1 MSNQN
6 LIDVVEENIQK
17 VESRADDIESSLN
30 QIKSSLERMR
40 EIAVKAVDI
49 NTEENDRVQMQ
60 NEINQLSYEL
70 NQMGNVQGFEEASL
84 LSYYGQKTA
93 CICTV
98 APGVDMSSV
107 YLTGKDKRLS
117 GDLTELIDSYI
128 YTQNGLASGTD
139 VKITLD
145 TNGRVILSGHIKELF
160 TSNDIWVNAYYMTP
174 TVNNQNGDVTFSGY
188 GLKFT
193 IPYDDYIGFLSSGSN
208 QRYVNIRT
216 YSEFG
221 FGSGEVYSGIPTNGC
236 IKYNFYRNSGMSLI
250 NFTISGADNL
260 TSFYMSGNTENS
272 LSGLN
277 SVHVQYTLADG
288 TEVNDFITNY
298 SGNLK
303 QYVGAGNLIIRFNV
317 SYYSYYSS
325 YYYYLGPYFYVNLPD
340 IYKLTRAGGKKVYKK
355 TSKIVNMSGLNMYS
369 LPKPEVYSLQQSQN
383 LLDIS
388 DSTTT
393 AEAILAIDTAIKKV
407 DKKLDEISNLKSD
420 EV

>member
-1 MSNQN
+1 MSNQH

-107 YLTGKDKRLS
+107 YLTGKDRRLS

-128 YTQNGLASGTD
+128 YTQNGLAYGTD

-174 TVNNQNGDVTFSGY
+174 TVNSQNGDVTFSGY

-193 IPYDDYIGFLSSGSN
+193 IPYDDYIEFLSSGSN
-208 QRYVNIRT
+208 QYRKSVNIRID
-216 YSEFG
+216 YDY
-221 FGSGEVYSGIPTNGC
+221 GSGSGVVYNKIPTNGC
-236 IKYNFYRNSGMSLI
+236 IKYYSMGNSGMFLNS
-250 NFTISGADNL
+250 FTISGVDNL

-272 LSGLN
+272 LFGLN

-288 TEVNDFITNY
+288 TEVNDLIRN
-298 SGNLK
+298 SGGNIK
-303 QYVGAGNLIIRFNV
+303 QYVGAGNLIIKFNV
-317 SYYSYYSS
+317 SYNNFYGKS
-325 YYYYLGPYFYVNLPD
+325 YFYVDLND
-340 IYKLTRAGGKKVYKK
+340 IYKLTKVGGKKVYKK

>member
-17 VESRADDIESSLN
+17 VESNANDVESSLN

-40 EIAVKAVDI
+40 EIAVKAVDS
-49 NTEENDRVQMQ
+49 NAEENDRVQMQ

-98 APGVDMSSV
+98 APGVDMSSA
-107 YLTGKDKRLS
+107 YLTGKDRRLT
-117 GDLTELIDSYI
+117 GDLTELIDKYM
-128 YTQNGLASGTD
+128 YTPNGLASGTS
-139 VKITLD
+139 VMIELD
-145 TNGRVILSGHIKELF
+145 GNGRLILSGRIIEPF
-160 TSNDIWVNAYYMTP
+160 TSNKIWVSSYYMTP
-174 TVNNQNGDVTFSGY
+174 TVNSQNGDVTFSGY

-193 IPYDDYIGFLSSGSN
+193 IPYEEYIEFLSSSLSSSGRHSKYAN
-208 QRYVNIRT
+208 LFVYSGNI
-216 YSEFG
+216 E
-221 FGSGEVYSGIPTNGC
+221 SGIPTNGC
-236 IKYNFYRNSGMSLI
+236 IEYSGDINSGIILTG
-250 NFTISGADNL
+250 FTISGADNL
-260 TSFYMSGNTENS
+260 TSFHMSGDVNRIYYG
-272 LSGLN
+272 SGL
-277 SVHVQYTLADG
+277 SYLHVNYTLADG
-288 TEVNDFITNY
+288 TEVSDSITNN
-298 SGNLK
+298 SGNIR
-303 QYVGAGNLIIRFNV
+303 QYVGAGNLIIRFYF
-317 SYYSYYSS
+317 SHYSNPYGYQ
-325 YYYYLGPYFYVNLPD
+325 LGPHFYVNLPD
-340 IYKLTRAGGKKVYKK
+340 IYKLTKAGGKKVYKK
-355 TSKIVNMSGLNMYS
+355 TSKIINMSGLNMYS
-369 LPKPEVYSLQQSQN
+369 LPKPEAYSLQQSQN

>member
-40 EIAVKAVDI
+40 EIAVKAVDS
-49 NTEENDRVQMQ
+49 NAEENDRIQMQ

-70 NQMGNVQGFEEASL
+70 NQMGNVQGFKEANL
-84 LSYYGQKTA
+84 FSYYGQKTA

-107 YLTGKDKRLS
+107 YLTGKDRRLS

-128 YTQNGLASGTD
+128 YTQNGLASGTN
-139 VKITLD
+139 VTITLD

-174 TVNNQNGDVTFSGY
+174 TVNSQNGDITFSGY

-193 IPYDDYIGFLSSGSN
+193 IPYDDYIEFLSSGSN
-208 QRYVNIRT
+208 QYGKSVNIRID
-216 YSEFG
+216 YDYG
-221 FGSGEVYSGIPTNGC
+221 PGSGVVYSGIPTNGC
-236 IKYNFYRNSGMSLI
+236 IYYYGNSGMALTS
-250 NFTISGADNL
+250 FTISGADNL
-260 TSFYMSGNTENS
+260 TNFYMSGNTENS

-317 SYYSYYSS
+317 SYVRYYAQSC
-325 YYYYLGPYFYVNLPD
+325 FYVNLPD

>member
-40 EIAVKAVDI
+40 EIAVKAVDS
-49 NTEENDRVQMQ
+49 NAEENDRVQMQ

-70 NQMGNVQGFEEASL
+70 NQMGDVQGFEEASL

-107 YLTGKDKRLS
+107 YLTGKDRRLS

-128 YTQNGLASGTD
+128 YTQNGLASGTN
-139 VKITLD
+139 VTITLD
-145 TNGRVILSGHIKELF
+145 TNGRVILNGRIKELF
-160 TSNDIWVNAYYMTP
+160 TSNDIWVSAYYMIP
-174 TVNNQNGDVTFSGY
+174 TVNSQNGDVTFSGY

-193 IPYDDYIGFLSSGSN
+193 IPYEDYIGFLSSGSN
-208 QRYVNIRT
+208 QYGKSVNIRID
-216 YSEFG
+216 YDYG
-221 FGSGEVYSGIPTNGC
+221 PGSGVVYSGILTNAP
-236 IKYNFYRNSGMSLI
+236 IKYYYDRNSGMALTS
-250 NFTISGADNL
+250 FTISGADNL
-260 TSFYMSGNTENS
+260 TSFYMSGTVGNTD
-272 LSGLN
+272 SGLN
-277 SVHVQYTLADG
+277 HLDVIYTLADG
-288 TEVNDFITNY
+288 TEVNY
-298 SGNLK
+298 SVSNNSGSIK

-317 SYYSYYSS
+317 SYYSS
-325 YYYYLGPYFYVNLPD
+325 YYYLGSNFRVHLPD